1 MVTRSHHFEAT
12 PLSLL
17 PPLRSQPWRSARS
30 RNCEDFQNRQDEIQP
45 ACEGVDEQIRYVT
58 RWRKGSGRALILND
72 YGGAIESNTP
82 DWKKNLC
89 ALYKHF
95 IFLSNSLSLYL
106 RNIMSFFQSLRKYRI
121 KFLTVST
128 VQNSTNVVGKGSEE
142 GIISPMCFVSPLVLW
157 VRGRAMRVFF
167 CNRRRDFFFKK
178 KKSLQK
184 SLQND
189 CSQKFYYF
197 QLECS
202 QSECIMF
209 CVTLP
214 FLFPVKK
221 PAPLFWRY
229 VS

>member
-167 CNRRRDFFFKK
+167 ATAAEIFFLRKK
-178 KKSLQK
+178 NPYRNHYKMIVLKSFIIF
-184 SLQND
+184 SSNA
-189 CSQKFYYF
+189 
-197 QLECS
+197 
-202 QSECIMF
+202 
-209 CVTLP
+209 
-214 FLFPVKK
+214 VKVN
-221 PAPLFWRY
+221 A
-229 VS
+229 